1 VQQPKASDASATGAA
16 EDVGAPADDGK
27 AAGVVE
33 SAVVPSPDQAGR
45 EKPEVAESVTAIQVS
60 GLWKY
65 FGYVA
70 ALRGLDLELARG
82 RFLTVF
88 GPNGAGK
95 TTLIKILS
103 TQLSPSEGTVA
114 VGGMDVG
121 KQAHEIRRRIG
132 VISHNTYLYPNLT
145 ALENLLFY
153 GRMYGLADVR
163 ERSEGLLE
171 EVGLAGRRDD
181 RVSTYSRGMQQRLSI
196 ARALL
201 HEPDIMFLD
210 EPYTGLDQHAS
221 RMLRGVLETLHN
233 GERTLILTTHNI
245 DQGLEMCDDVAIQV
259 KGRVVYFQ
267 PITSID
273 RASFENTYFE
283 HVGKDYRW
291 DS

>member
-1 VQQPKASDASATGAA
+1 MTSTLETRGQREADAT
-16 EDVGAPADDGK
+16 
-27 AAGVVE
+27 
-33 SAVVPSPDQAGR
+33 VPELTIR
-45 EKPEVAESVTAIQVS
+45 VR

-65 FGYVA
+65 FGHVP
-70 ALRGLDLELARG
+70 ALRGLDLELEKG

-95 TTLIKILS
+95 TTLIKVLS
-103 TQLSPSEGTVA
+103 TQIGPSEGEVM
-114 VGGMDVG
+114 VGGIDVVRD
-121 KQAHEIRRRIG
+121 AHHLRRRIG

-145 ALENLLFY
+145 GLENLRFY
-153 GRMYGLADVR
+153 GRMYGVSHLDDRAAR
-163 ERSEGLLE
+163 LLE
-171 EVGLAGRRDD
+171 EVGLLGRMDD
-181 RVSTYSRGMQQRLSI
+181 RAGTYSRGMQQRLSI

-221 RMLRGVLETLHN
+221 RMLRDVLETLHT
-233 GERTLILTTHNI
+233 GERTILLTTHNI
-245 DQGLEMCDDVAIQV
+245 DQGLEMCDEVAIQV
-259 KGRVVYFQ
+259 RGRMVYRE

-273 RASFENTYFE
+273 RPAFEQTYFE